1 MSAATA
7 LPTHP
12 STVRRER
19 WIVLAARLALAG
31 VFLAAAI
38 AKLRQPWQLFTMTID
53 SYQMHMPVAIVNLLA
68 QALPWIELAIAMA
81 LIAGWQLRWFA
92 TIAAVMLAGFF
103 SVMLRAYLR
112 GLVIDCGCF
121 GPGER
126 LGVKTLIRDGSLF
139 AFAAALSWAAFH
151 IYRRDRL
158 ARS

>member
-7 LPTHP
+7 MPM
-12 STVRRER
+12 SAEVIRRER
-19 WIVLAARLALAG
+19 WVVLIARLALAT
-31 VFLAAAI
+31 VFIYAAA

-53 SYQMHMPVAIVNLLA
+53 SYQMHLPVAIVNLLA
-68 QALPWIELAIAMA
+68 QTLPWMELAIGLA
-81 LIAGWQLRWFA
+81 LIIGWKLRWFA
-92 TIAAVMLAGFF
+92 AIAALLLAGFF

-139 AFAAALSWAAFH
+139 AFSAALAVAAFH
-151 IYRRDRL
+151 LQRKTRT
-158 ARS
+158 AQS